1 MPLLRQPANLSIPAQ
16 HFMEEVMSH
25 EVDRRNYCRE
35 CNLKP
40 TQVVI
45 KDRIFQLNDIS
56 NEGVGVL
63 LNGEDTAFHLGERI
77 ETICLPLKSGEVTLS
92 GVVTHMSRTESATVC
107 GIRFLFKNSD
117 EFDAV
122 SRFMEDIMA
131 ENA

>member
-1 MPLLRQPANLSIPAQ
+1 
-16 HFMEEVMSH
+16 MEGVMSQR
-25 EVDRRNYCRE
+25 VDRRNSCRE

-63 LNGEDTAFHLGERI
+63 LNGEETAFHLGERI

-131 ENA
+131 ESA

>member
-1 MPLLRQPANLSIPAQ
+1 MN
-16 HFMEEVMSH
+16 H
-25 EVDRRNYCRE
+25 EGDRRHYCRE
-35 CNLKP
+35 SNLKP

-45 KDRIFQLNDIS
+45 KGRIFRLNDIS

-63 LNGEDTAFHLGERI
+63 LNGEENAFHLGERI
-77 ETICLPLKSGEVTLS
+77 ETICLPVRGGEVTLS

-131 ENA
+131 EST